1 MRGAGRVLVH
11 ADEMDPFALPVD
23 AAVPGERVVAGPDL
37 GTEVEVDQPRLLRE
51 LAADR
56 LLRGLSRVDAASRR
70 RPPRLAG
77 RVDELHEQRPVA
89 SVEDESARGRRARPA
104 RASRAA
110 RRTSGAARRRERPRW
125 PERSTGG
132 RRARRRRAFESAGRA
147 PAARRRCRGRPPCR
161 RTRSPAGE
169 APPRSA
175 RGAPPRPRSRHGAG
189 RPTLSWCDTRRSSRR
204 SRAAGARTARAAR
217 TGAA

>member
-1 MRGAGRVLVH
+1 MRGAGVVLVH
-11 ADEMDPFALPVD
+11 AHEMDPFALPVD

-89 SVEDESARGRRARPA
+89 SVEDESARGGAVDRLEPVAQRDEPAAPLVVGNGRVGRR
-104 RASRAA
+104 
-110 RRTSGAARRRERPRW
+110 GRREDEEPDVA
-125 PERSTGG
+125 ERSDL
-132 RRARRRRAFESAGRA
+132 RAELG
-147 PAARRRCRGRPPCR
+147 
-161 RTRSPAGE
+161 RSPKV
-169 APPRSA
+169 PR
-175 RGAPPRPRSRHGAG
+175 
-189 RPTLSWCDTRRSSRR
+189 
-204 SRAAGARTARAAR
+204 
-217 TGAA
+217 